1 MRKPC
6 LLIFALVSML
16 CLPIAAQNRNNRQPA
31 KPQQPAAPV
40 ETPAQRMFKSMLS
53 STAKI
58 MFIDS
63 VVVDKADFIKHV
75 PLNKE
80 SGTLSTYEE
89 HFKKPAQVPLAVFTN
104 EFGDRCYYSEGDT
117 LGTRLY
123 SIDRLGEKW
132 SKPRQLAEFGND
144 YRNPNYPFL
153 MSDGITLF
161 FSAKG
166 EHSLGGYDIFM
177 TLFDADNGTFYKPEN
192 YGLPFNSTANDYM
205 VAFDELDELG
215 WLVTDRY
222 QPAGKVCIYTFVP
235 TFPRASFDQ
244 DDYSDAQIER
254 FARIRSIQE
263 TWRFGDRPQAL
274 ARYQG
279 MLQRSED
286 GNAQRAFSFVI
297 NDDVVYHSVRD
308 FKSPTTRELF
318 KSLQELN
325 SSLAE
330 DEQTIEMQ
338 RDRYYNA
345 NARTQKMLNSEIL
358 NLEKQI
364 EDKRRDARQI
374 EKEIRRTENLLLD

>member
-1 MRKPC
+1 MRKPG
-6 LLIFALVSML
+6 LLLFALVSLL
-16 CLPIAAQNRNNRQPA
+16 CLPMTAQNRNNKQPA
-31 KPQQPAAPV
+31 KPQQPTAPV

-63 VVVDKADFIKHV
+63 VVVDKADFIKQV

-80 SGTLSTYEE
+80 SGTLSTYED
-89 HFKKPAQVPLAVFTN
+89 HFHQPAQVPLAVFTN

-117 LGTRLY
+117 LGTQLY
-123 SIDRLGEKW
+123 SRDRLGEKW
-132 SKPRQLAEFGND
+132 SKPRQLTEFGND
-144 YRNPNYPFL
+144 YRNPNYPCL

-177 TLFDADNGTFYKPEN
+177 TLFDTDNGTFYKPEN
-192 YGLPFNSTANDYM
+192 YGLPFNSTANDYL

-244 DDYSDAQIER
+244 DDLSNAQIER

-263 TWRFGDRPQAL
+263 TWQFGDRPQAM
-274 ARYQG
+274 ARYQA
-279 MLQRSED
+279 MLQRSEE
-286 GNAQRAFSFVI
+286 GTGQRTFSFVI
-297 NDDVVYHSVRD
+297 NDDVVYHSIRD

-325 SSLAE
+325 ESLAE
-330 DEQTIEMQ
+330 DEQAIEMQ

-345 NARTQKMLNSEIL
+345 NARTQKLLNSEIL

-364 EDKRRDARQI
+364 EEKRRDARQI

>member
-6 LLIFALVSML
+6 LLIFALVSLL
-16 CLPIAAQNRNNRQPA
+16 CLPMTAQKRNTPV

-63 VVVDKADFIKHV
+63 MVVDKDDFIKHV

-80 SGTLSTYEE
+80 SGKLATYEE
-89 HFKKPAQVPLAVFTN
+89 HFNQSAQVPLGVYTN

-123 SIDRLGEKW
+123 STDRVGGKW
-132 SKPRQLAEFGND
+132 SKPRELTEFGDD

-161 FSAKG
+161 FAAKG

-177 TLFDADNGTFYKPEN
+177 TLFDSDNGTFYKPEN
-192 YGLPFNSTANDYM
+192 YGLPFNSTANDYL

-215 WLVTDRY
+215 WLVSDRY

-235 TFPRASFDQ
+235 TFPRASFEQ
-244 DDYSDAQIER
+244 DDFSTSQIER
-254 FARIRSIQE
+254 YARIRSIQE
-263 TWRFGDRPQAL
+263 TWQFGDRREAMQRYEAML
-274 ARYQG
+274 ARSEQG
-279 MLQRSED
+279 TQ
-286 GNAQRAFSFVI
+286 QRAFSFVI
-297 NDDVVYHSVRD
+297 NDNVVYHSIRD
-308 FKSPTTRELF
+308 FKSPTTRDLF
-318 KSLQELN
+318 KNLQELN
-325 SSLAE
+325 ASLAD

-345 NARTQKMLNSEIL
+345 NARTQKQLTTEIL

-364 EDKRRDARQI
+364 EQKRREVHQI